1 MPTTPEKRTD
11 PMSVDAGL
19 VTHGLEVFMRMVEIF
34 FGQGQILTAYR
45 SVGVVT
51 MAV

>member
-1 MPTTPEKRTD
+1 MPTTPQKRTGQ
-11 PMSVDAGL
+11 MSVDVGL
-19 VTHGLEVFMRMVEIF
+19 VTHGLEVFMCMFEIF
-34 FGQGQILTAYR
+34 CGQGQILTAYR